1 MGLLHKL
8 LGESKRNE
16 TVDCGSRPDVAR
28 EDLLLR
34 RVQELQA
41 RVAEMRAEVKA
52 ARAQLRELSR
62 RYPNTS

>member
-8 LGESKRNE
+8 LAENKASMTAE
-16 TVDCGSRPDVAR
+16 CGSRPDMPR
-28 EDLLLR
+28 EDLLLL

-41 RVAEMRAEVKA
+41 RVAEMKVEVEA

-62 RYPNTS
+62 LYS